1 MIENSPSSGKPNFCK
16 FFFQFLTGESG
27 NYKRTYHTFF
37 IVFYFLIVKRKTK
50 KFEGTLTRAH
60 YARKTMQGYH
70 AGLYPSSF
78 ML

>member
-1 MIENSPSSGKPNFCK
+1 M
-16 FFFQFLTGESG
+16 GESG
-27 NYKRTYHTFF
+27 NYKRTYYTFF
-37 IVFYFLIVKRKTK
+37 IVFYFLIVKRKK

-60 YARKTMQGYH
+60 YARKTMQGNH

>member
-1 MIENSPSSGKPNFCK
+1 M
-16 FFFQFLTGESG
+16 GESG
-27 NYKRTYHTFF
+27 NYKRTYHILF
-37 IVFYFLIVKRKTK
+37 IVFYFLIVKRKSK

-60 YARKTMQGYH
+60 YARKTMQGNH

>member
-1 MIENSPSSGKPNFCK
+1 MIENSPSSGKSNICK
-16 FFFQFLTGESG
+16 FSFIFLSDESG
-27 NYKRTYHTFF
+27 NYKKTHHTYF

-60 YARKTMQGYH
+60 YARKTMQGNH

-78 ML
+78 II

>member
-1 MIENSPSSGKPNFCK
+1 M
-16 FFFQFLTGESG
+16 GESG

-37 IVFYFLIVKRKTK
+37 IVFYFLIVKEKNKK

-60 YARKTMQGYH
+60 LARKTMQGNH

>member
-1 MIENSPSSGKPNFCK
+1 MIENSPSSGKSYFCK

-27 NYKRTYHTFF
+27 NYKKTHHTYF

-50 KFEGTLTRAH
+50 KIEGTLTRAH
-60 YARKTMQGYH
+60 HARKTMQGNH